1 MNIKDLNIGDFVY
14 VTCGKIYM
22 LKRQVVRLFPE
33 ANYAVLE
40 CAQCPAHSTQD
51 KIIRKAKKEEP
62 MWKKYE

>member
-1 MNIKDLNIGDFVY
+1 
-14 VTCGKIYM
+14 M